1 MEKETI
7 EILEIL
13 ARHPELTALA
23 LRLASEQESICVP
36 PAANDQ

>member
-13 ARHPELTALA
+13 ERRPELIGLA
-23 LRLASEQESICVP
+23 LRLALEQVSAYDL
-36 PAANDQ
+36 PAAAGQ